1 MSKYKDGEALPLE
14 VGLYN
19 TVAPVFGPFLHDKL
33 GMDPNDLTVIGFV
46 LGLIVM
52 FLMLDGKYTAAAL
65 LLAFRQVLDA
75 MDGYIARRYNKVTP
89 IGPCADSK
97 SDVIIAV
104 IIHILILLLLSKKY
118 KKYYIIFILIELA
131 CTQIYK
137 YRTECIK
144 RKNECVDEKVRN
156 KILTSSRHYS
166 YMEFKLLTCAWI
178 FSLNYLNK

>member
-1 MSKYKDGEALPLE
+1 MSKYRDGEALPLE

-19 TVAPVFGPFLHDKL
+19 NVAPVFGPFLHDKL
-33 GMDPNDLTVIGFV
+33 GMDPNDLTIVGFV
-46 LGLIVM
+46 IGLIVM

-97 SDVIIAV
+97 SDLVIAI
-104 IIHILILLLLSKKY
+104 IIHVLIFLLLAKKY
-118 KKYYIIFILIELA
+118 KKYYFIFILVIWLIEKF
-131 CTQIYK
+131 YK
-137 YRTECIK
+137 RGKCIK
-144 RKNECVDEKVRN
+144 RKDECADEKVRHEILN
-156 KILTSSRHYS
+156 KSRYVS

>member
-33 GMDPNDLTVIGFV
+33 GMDPNDLTMIGFV
-46 LGLIVM
+46 LGLIVI
-52 FLMLDGKYTAAAL
+52 FLMLDGKYTSAAL

-75 MDGYIARRYNKVTP
+75 MDGYIARRYNQVTP

-97 SDVIIAV
+97 SDNIIGNLV
-104 IIHILILLLLSKKY
+104 KLFIFLLLAKKY
-118 KKYYIIFILIELA
+118 KIYYVIFLIIIFLIGK
-131 CTQIYK
+131 IYE
-137 YRTECIK
+137 YRGPCIK
-144 RKNECVDEKVRN
+144 KEKECKDEKVRH
-156 KILTSSRHYS
+156 KILTKSRHYS
-166 YMEFKLLTCAWI
+166 YMELKLLTCAWI